1 MSRVR
6 YALAS
11 DRRFTMDQDAAGVW
25 RCGLA
30 MQTVPAVPATGAAQF
45 ARDPIAFVRDA
56 LGPSPD
62 GRDAARLVEPVLQR
76 TGEPID
82 LDALVDAVAAVLGID
97 ERAHLRTSIDD
108 PHRPVDVAD
117 GAASVSQTLMDRQYL
132 ARLWDEVRGLPVRQ
146 RAAIL
151 RNLRDEDG
159 RSALPLLPLT
169 GIATIREMA
178 AALEM
183 PAADLAT
190 LWRDLPLEAARI
202 AERLGLTRQ
211 QVINLRKS
219 ARLRLGRRMTAFG
232 NTERK

>member
-1 MSRVR
+1 
-6 YALAS
+6 
-11 DRRFTMDQDAAGVW
+11 
-25 RCGLA
+25 
-30 MQTVPAVPATGAAQF
+30 
-45 ARDPIAFVRDA
+45 
-56 LGPSPD
+56 
-62 GRDAARLVEPVLQR
+62 VLQR

-82 LDALVDAVAAVLGID
+82 LDAVAAV
-97 ERAHLRTSIDD
+97 
-108 PHRPVDVAD
+108 
-117 GAASVSQTLMDRQYL
+117 
-132 ARLWDEVRGLPVRQ
+132 
-146 RAAIL
+146 
-151 RNLRDEDG
+151 
-159 RSALPLLPLT
+159 LPLT

-190 LWRDLPLEAARI
+190 LWRDMPLEDARI